1 MADISELDGFDNFES
16 STISDILT
24 KNFVYFFDW
33 GFASSGAYTNV
44 NIPGTGFYGTDKS
57 RMQLHSD
64 PNYANGRVWQTQ
76 RQNWVWES
84 GLSRGTPV
92 PVTGVFVNNNFVSS
106 GYKIK
111 PKEGQVV
118 FDSPISPTSNVRIS
132 HSTKRVNVLPID
144 SVPWLKNIQRRSFE
158 SSSSFGGSGEFA
170 MLGQTRV
177 QLPAITV
184 DVIPPKDYI
193 PYQLGGGK
201 EHLNDVIFHVVAESS
216 SECKELLDKICFQS
230 GRTIKLFNPSTAAV
244 SGVRVFDGNGFLSN
258 SANPSGT
265 YPNLVNNFYYRLCYI
280 GEHGDINVTELDPKL
295 SIGSIR
301 FTTQVR
307 D

>member
-1 MADISELDGFDNFES
+1 MANISELDGFDSFES
-16 STISDILT
+16 STISDILL

-33 GFASSGAYTNV
+33 GFASAGGYTNV
-44 NIPGTGFYGTDKS
+44 NIPGTGFYGSDKS
-57 RMQLHSD
+57 KMHVVSD
-64 PNYANGRVWQTQ
+64 PNYASGRVWQTQ

-84 GLSRGTPV
+84 GLYRTGNIPV
-92 PVTGVFVNNNFVSS
+92 SGVFVNNTFVGS

-111 PKEGQVV
+111 PKDGQVV
-118 FDSPISPTSNVRIS
+118 FDSPISPTANVRIS
-132 HSTKRVNVLPID
+132 YSNKRINVLPIS

-158 SSSSFGGSGEFA
+158 GANNFGGSGEFA
-170 MLGQTRV
+170 ILGQSRV

-184 DVIPPKDYI
+184 DVTPPKDYI

-201 EHLNDVIFHVVAESS
+201 EYLNDIVFHVIAETS

-230 GRTIKLFNPSTAAV
+230 GRTIKLFNPSTAAA

-265 YPNLVNNFYYRLCYI
+265 YPSLINNFYYKLCYI
-280 GEHGDINVTELDPKL
+280 EEHGNVNVTDLDPKL